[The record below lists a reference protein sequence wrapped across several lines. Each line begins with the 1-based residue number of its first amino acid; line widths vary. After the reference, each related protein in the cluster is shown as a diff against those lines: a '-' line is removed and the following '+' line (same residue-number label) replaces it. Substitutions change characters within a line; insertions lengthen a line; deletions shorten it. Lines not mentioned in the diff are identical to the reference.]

1 MTSLAPPQDLKFQI
15 FRQICSKNFF
25 FAVLAENP
33 TLRGTIAQYRAQVL
47 AGLLASRPF
56 VTELSEFPKKRQKY
70 WTRYAEATLKDPEA
84 LMWSAEFGEDVLDLL
99 EE

>member
-1 MTSLAPPQDLKFQI
+1 MVLMPILKKI
-15 FRQICSKNFF
+15 FIII
-25 FAVLAENP
+25 ALAENP
-33 TLRGTIAQYRAQVL
+33 TLRGTISQYRAQVL

-56 VTELSEFPKKRQKY
+56 VTELRDFPKTRPKF
-70 WTRYAEATLKDPEA
+70 WTRYANAILKDPEA